1 MTSSL
6 KATDRPSVL
15 IPAIEEV
22 PRISDA
28 ERSALH
34 TSLEK
39 ASADIAAGQFD
50 ALTPELLR
58 GEFDAIYHGDESKT
72 EIDAEPEQGVERGAP
87 KS

>member
-1 MTSSL
+1 MTRTL

-15 IPAIEEV
+15 VPAIEEV

-39 ASADIAAGQFD
+39 ATADIAAGQFD
-50 ALTPELLR
+50 VLTPKLLR
-58 GEFDAIYHGDESKT
+58 GEFDAIYYGDESKS
-72 EIDAEPEQGVERGAP
+72 EIDAEPDQGVEHGAP